1 MSLFNYLLLS
11 NLQWNLTV
19 KILIIVLASLALMTA
34 TTAFV
39 VEIVSYFSKNK
50 LIIRSQSVSENN
62 GQSATESAVAST
74 YSQPAHSNEVENS
87 ALISEQPVEE
97 VPVEV
102 ASPVEEAKVVE
113 FNDTAV
119 VPNDGYVE
127 VVSGQ
132 TVEIINAEA
141 VEEEAPVAAAP
152 AVQGFVVGG
161 KVIYVR
167 YMYSFM
173 ARLAMADDTLK
184 NRYSIIKNELMSYG
198 IKPYMSWGAESF
210 RYGRRTLAKMTIRGK
225 TLNLFLALNTSD
237 YENTKYIYEDVSD
250 VTKYSMVPM
259 RNKIRSD
266 RAVKWAK
273 ELIADLANKN
283 SLKSVGHK
291 VESFVPEYQD
301 LDTLIQMGKIKVL
314 TTGNGTE
321 EEVTPADFEALKRE
335 KFHTITGMDM
345 VEKVSAEEADV
356 TLSDEVV
363 KEFVQEEHVVVRKNN
378 GKKKKS
384 VGIINVDTLSK
395 NFGAGE
401 EVTLEKLIEKGLLA
415 KSTTGYKVLARG
427 ELDKPLKVVS
437 DDFSVQAIKMIVL
450 TGGDAIIKKVDKV

>member
-1 MSLFNYLLLS
+1 
-11 NLQWNLTV
+11 
-19 KILIIVLASLALMTA
+19 
-34 TTAFV
+34 
-39 VEIVSYFSKNK
+39 
-50 LIIRSQSVSENN
+50 
-62 GQSATESAVAST
+62 
-74 YSQPAHSNEVENS
+74 
-87 ALISEQPVEE
+87 
-97 VPVEV
+97 
-102 ASPVEEAKVVE
+102 
-113 FNDTAV
+113 
-119 VPNDGYVE
+119 
-127 VVSGQ
+127 
-132 TVEIINAEA
+132 
-141 VEEEAPVAAAP
+141 
-152 AVQGFVVGG
+152 
-161 KVIYVR
+161 
-167 YMYSFM
+167 
-173 ARLAMADDTLK
+173 
-184 NRYSIIKNELMSYG
+184 MSYG

-321 EEVTPADFEALKRE
+321 QEVTPADFEALKRE
-335 KFHTITGMDM
+335 KFHTITGKDM

-363 KEFVQEEHVVVRKNN
+363 KEFVQEEHVVVHKNN